1 MKTESSGVQP
11 DLPDAQK
18 KKKNIQ
24 VTDWLSF
31 APMQQASFIF

>member
-11 DLPDAQK
+11 DLPDAQ
-18 KKKNIQ
+18 NDIQ